1 MNVYVFDA
9 CALIAFLGNEDGA
22 DRVREMLEA
31 AGQGENRI
39 IIHGNNLCEV
49 YYDHLRVFGDKKA
62 EKMIGEI
69 LDLPLEIIS
78 EISIPLLKLAG
89 KFKVEKSISFA
100 DSFVLALAKIEKAT
114 IVTTDHHEFD
124 SIEKEGDISF
134 VWIR

>member
-22 DRVREMLEA
+22 NIVREMLEK
-31 AGQGENRI
+31 AGQGEDRI
-39 IIHGNNLCEV
+39 IIHSNNLCEV

-62 EKMIGEI
+62 ETMIEEI
-69 LDLPLEIIS
+69 LELPLEIIS
-78 EISIPLLKLAG
+78 EVSIPLLKLAG

-100 DSFVLALAKIEKAT
+100 DSFVLALAKTEKAS

-124 SIEKEGDISF
+124 RIEEEGNIPF
-134 VWIR
+134 IWIR